1 MKSNKKTKM
10 KKTALTYDDIQLIPA
25 YSEIK
30 SRQSINLKTM
40 LTKRYGLLQPL
51 VASPMDTVCGYEMA
65 LKMAS
70 MGGAGVIHRFMSIE
84 EQSKIVSRLQS
95 DIYGDGFGGT
105 IAEDWGV
112 MYDDWHSEIKAV
124 PIVAAIGV
132 QTEDRIRAKELVKNG
147 ANVLVIDVAHGHHKN
162 VIDMVKWCKEQP
174 EFGDVDIIAGNIAT
188 GEAAIDLENAG
199 ADGLRVGIGGGS
211 LCTTR
216 IKTGFGVPNVTSL
229 EDVISEAKT
238 PVMAD
243 GGIRMSGDIAKAL
256 AVGASTVM
264 LGSLIAGTDEAP
276 GQIVETKGGLY
287 KRYRGSASL
296 ETKVTHGQAAR
307 NVEGESTT
315 IPYKGGVNYIITGL
329 LDGVKSA
336 LSYAGVNNLQQYK
349 PDYVQV
355 TNAGINEAKPHLL

>member
-1 MKSNKKTKM
+1 M

-30 SRQSINLKTM
+30 SRQSINLQTM
-40 LTKRYGLLQPL
+40 LTKRHGLLQPL

-65 LKMAS
+65 YKMAM

-84 EQSKIVSRLQS
+84 EQSKIVNRLQA
-95 DIYGDGFGGT
+95 DIYGEGFGGS
-105 IAEDWGV
+105 IAENWGV
-112 MYDDWHSEIKAV
+112 MFDDWHAEMPYV
-124 PIVAAIGV
+124 PIVVAIGV
-132 QTEDRIRAKELVKNG
+132 QEEDRIRAKELVKSG

-174 EFGDVDIIAGNIAT
+174 EFDEVDIIAGNIAT
-188 GEAAIDLENAG
+188 AQAAIDLENAG

-229 EDVISEAKT
+229 EDVVSEAKT

-315 IPYKGGVNYIITGL
+315 IPYKGGVKYIITGL

-336 LSYAGVNNLQQYK
+336 LSYAGAEDLLTYK
-349 PDYVQV
+349 PDYVVV
-355 TNAGINEAKPHLL
+355 TNAGQNEAKPHLL